1 MRERSKNTVLIGYFF
16 GAEMIPPGVS
26 SANAFGDLGY
36 DVCRFNSQ
44 VESRWEQALLKP
56 VNRLARGLGYQT
68 EIGKRLPIS
77 KINFKRQMIK
87 KAAAEFRPKWVFVIR
102 AHEFVD
108 AELVHELKQQY
119 GVEKVFAWRVDG
131 PLDSPDLLEDARI
144 YD

>member
-1 MRERSKNTVLIGYFF
+1 MRETSRNSVLISYFF
-16 GAEMIPPGVS
+16 GADRIPLGVS
-26 SANAFGDLGY
+26 CAKAFRDLGY
-36 DVCRFNSQ
+36 DVGGFNSQ

-119 GVEKVFAWRVDG
+119 GVGKVFAWRVDG
-131 PLDSPDLLEDARI
+131 PLDSPDRLEGPGL
-144 YD
+144 